1 MKKTL
6 SLSLSFV
13 LTVMCFAQSINIIPQ
28 PAELKQPKIM
38 ANFTI
43 TPATQIVL
51 EGSGLENSVNFF
63 NDYLKRFYNFKLKVV
78 KKATS
83 KNAITLNYEKLDYAL
98 PGAYTLTIDGK
109 GAYIAGD
116 NENGAFYGIQTL
128 IQLLPV
134 PTAGAASKLAI
145 PYVSIKDYPR
155 FAYRGL
161 MLDAGRH
168 FFPVD
173 FVKKYIDY
181 IALHKMNY
189 FHWHLTD
196 DQGWRIEIKKYPKLT
211 SIGGFRNGTIIG
223 HYPGTANDNENYGG
237 FYTQDQIKE
246 VVKYAAA
253 RYITVI
259 PELEL
264 PGHSSAAIAAYP
276 QLSCFPDSAT
286 VVPKGMMS
294 AGGKAQ
300 QAKGIPKIVQESWG
314 VYKDVYCPSE
324 YTFNFL
330 QDVIDEILPLFPAKY
345 LHIGGDEC
353 PKDSWKESAFCQN
366 LIKEKGLKDE
376 HGLQSYFIGRIEKYI
391 NSKGKSIIGWDEI
404 LEGGLA
410 PNATVMSWRGEE
422 GGIDAA
428 KQNHDVIMTPG
439 AYVYLD
445 HSQTKKED
453 SVTIGGFLPL
463 ETVYKYEPIPAAL
476 NEEQG
481 KHVLGAQ
488 GNLWTEYISNPRKV
502 EYMLFPRVSA
512 LSEVLWSPKEK
523 KDFTDF
529 ENRMQAQYKRYD
541 LWKANYYTPR
551 P

>member
-1 MKKTL
+1 MKKI
-6 SLSLSFV
+6 FV
-13 LTVMCFAQSINIIPQ
+13 LFLLLGMTATSFAQAINIIPQ
-28 PAELKQPKIM
+28 PAEIRQPRIM
-38 ANFTI
+38 ASFTV
-43 TPATQIVL
+43 TPATEIVL
-51 EGSGLENSVNFF
+51 QGSGLENTAAFL
-63 NDYLKRFYNFKLKVV
+63 NDYLNRFYKFKLKVV
-78 KKATS
+78 KKSAS
-83 KNAITLNYEKLDYAL
+83 KNVIALNYEKMSYAI
-98 PGAYTLTIDGK
+98 PGAYVLTINQN

-116 NENGAFYGIQTL
+116 NEAGAFYGIQTL
-128 IQLLPV
+128 IQMLPV
-134 PTAGAASKLAI
+134 PETAQIPKLAI

-189 FHWHLTD
+189 FHWHLTE

-211 SIGGFRNGTIIG
+211 EVGSKRNGTIIG
-223 HYPGTANDNENYGG
+223 RYPGKGNDNQAYGG
-237 FYTQDQIKE
+237 FYTQEEIKD

-259 PELEL
+259 PEIEL

-276 QLSCFPDSAT
+276 QLSCFPDTAT
-286 VVPKGMMS
+286 AIPANMISDASKQQLA
-294 AGGKAQ
+294 AGRIKL
-300 QAKGIPKIVQESWG
+300 VQETWG
-314 VYKDVYCPSE
+314 VFKDVYCPSE

-345 LHIGGDEC
+345 IHIGGDEC
-353 PKDSWKESAFCQN
+353 PKDAWKESAFCQK

-439 AYVYLD
+439 QYVYLD
-445 HSQTKKED
+445 HAQMKNED

-463 ETVYKYEPIPAAL
+463 ENVYNYEPVPAVL
-476 NEEQG
+476 TPEQG

-488 GNLWTEYISNPRKV
+488 GNVWTEYMDNTRKV
-502 EYMLFPRVSA
+502 EYMIFPRLSA
-512 LSEVLWSPKEK
+512 LSEVLWSPKGK
-523 KDFTDF
+523 KDFAEF
-529 ENRMQAQYKRYD
+529 EKRMQVQVKRYD
-541 LWKANYYTPR
+541 LWKANYYKPKS
-551 P
+551 

>member
-1 MKKTL
+1 M
-6 SLSLSFV
+6 
-13 LTVMCFAQSINIIPQ
+13 AQTINIIPQ
-28 PAELKQPKIM
+28 PAQIKQPKIM
-38 ANFTI
+38 ASFTV
-43 TPATQIVL
+43 TPATQLVL
-51 EGSGLENSVNFF
+51 EGSGLENSAN
-63 NDYLKRFYNFKLKVV
+63 YLNEYLSRFYNFKLKTV
-78 KKATS
+78 KKASS
-83 KNAITLNYEKLDYAL
+83 KNAITLNYEKMDHPI
-98 PGAYTLTIDGK
+98 PGGYTLTVDNNGI
-109 GAYIAGD
+109 YIAGD
-116 NENGAFYGIQTL
+116 NENGDFYGIQTL

-134 PTAGAASKLAI
+134 PATAQTTKLNI
-145 PYVSIKDYPR
+145 PYVSITDFPR

-161 MLDAGRH
+161 MLDAARH

-189 FHWHLTD
+189 FHWHLTE

-211 SIGGFRNGTIIG
+211 ETGANRNGTIIG
-223 HYPGTANDNENYGG
+223 RYPGKGSDNEPYGG
-237 FYTQDQIKE
+237 FYTQEQIKE

-276 QLSCFPDSAT
+276 QLSCFPDTAT
-286 VVPKGMMS
+286 FISPSMISNASKEQLA
-294 AGGKAQ
+294 AGRVKL
-300 QAKGIPKIVQESWG
+300 VQETWG
-314 VYKDVYCPSE
+314 VFKDVYCPSE
-324 YTFNFL
+324 YTFKFL

-345 LHIGGDEC
+345 IHIGGDEC
-353 PKDSWKESAFCQN
+353 PKDAWKESAFCQE

-439 AYVYLD
+439 SYVYLD
-445 HSQTKKED
+445 HAQRKDED

-463 ETVYKYEPIPAAL
+463 ETVYKYEPIPAGL
-476 NEEQG
+476 TEKEG
-481 KHVLGAQ
+481 KHILGAQ
-488 GNLWTEYISNPRKV
+488 GNVWTEYMANTRKI
-502 EYMLFPRVSA
+502 EYMIFPRLSA
-512 LSEVLWSPKEK
+512 LSEVLWSPKNK

-529 ENRMQAQYKRYD
+529 EKRMKVQFSRYD
-541 LWKANYYTPR
+541 LWKVNYYNPTP
-551 P
+551 